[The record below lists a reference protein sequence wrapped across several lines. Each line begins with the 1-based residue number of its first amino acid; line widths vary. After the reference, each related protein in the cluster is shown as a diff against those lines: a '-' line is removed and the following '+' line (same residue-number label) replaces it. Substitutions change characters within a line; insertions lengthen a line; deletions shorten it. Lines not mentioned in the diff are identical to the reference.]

1 MTEETEQQTK
11 QLKDHVQSTQS
22 TEDLLLLIKHFPL
35 DSLKAFA
42 SKQIANEILNPNQI
56 SKIYHT
62 ILPINDLLPDAIL
75 QQILSFDN
83 LYHPRLVCRQWHAL
97 SIQNETNYMHE
108 IYQTININDFPKDG
122 KNWVVHPKRKYLHQV
137 EKDLGFKGPINCTDY
152 SGENG
157 FEALIHT
164 LCDDGD
170 RLLLHNGQY
179 WKYAGTSITKSLIFI
194 GLGNKVKFYKD
205 PTDGGS
211 NLISV
216 PYSDGPKIHVHF
228 ENIIFDCDKKK
239 KNCIYLINNSLSVKN
254 CTFVSSGIGIKMMAG
269 ADLTASNCIF
279 LGVHDHDDF
288 EEPDYGFCGIYVISA
303 AAKVDINC
311 CTFKRFWET
320 NAGCVYLDWRYVESD
335 DNVNVSFKCTKNK
348 FERNFAHP
356 ILQELNEQ
364 RRSTIKSNINEN
376 MIIDGYEKKHNSN
389 MIFPIV
395 EGDYDDQCGYG
406 YQYANQHDCRC
417 CD

>member
-170 RLLLHNGQY
+170 RLLLH
-179 WKYAGTSITKSLIFI
+179 GTSITKILIFI
-194 GLGNKVKFYKD
+194 RLGNKVKFCKD
-205 PTDGGS
+205 PTDGVS

-216 PYSDGPKIHVHF
+216 
-228 ENIIFDCDKKK
+228 
-239 KNCIYLINNSLSVKN
+239 
-254 CTFVSSGIGIKMMAG
+254 
-269 ADLTASNCIF
+269 LT
-279 LGVHDHDDF
+279 
-288 EEPDYGFCGIYVISA
+288 IS
-303 AAKVDINC
+303 I
-311 CTFKRFWET
+311 
-320 NAGCVYLDWRYVESD
+320 S
-335 DNVNVSFKCTKNK
+335 
-348 FERNFAHP
+348 
-356 ILQELNEQ
+356 
-364 RRSTIKSNINEN
+364 
-376 MIIDGYEKKHNSN
+376 EKKHNSN
-389 MIFPIV
+389 MIFQMV